1 MSFEQEKP
9 NKKVKLFAENLHIH
23 HVFMIHAT
31 RDFLNAYV
39 LL

>member
-9 NKKVKLFAENLHIH
+9 NKKLFAENLHIH
-23 HVFMIHAT
+23 HVIMIHAT
-31 RDFLNAYV
+31 MDFLNAYV